1 MPLQLKTSFFPSKKK
16 ITYLFTQ
23 RKCTMSRMK
32 DKTFISV
39 LVMTDVISTYTHF
52 QKLGN
57 GDDAEKW
64 NHEIMFVN

>member
-1 MPLQLKTSFFPSKKK
+1 M
-16 ITYLFTQ
+16 Y
-23 RKCTMSRMK
+23 RMK

-39 LVMTDVISTYTHF
+39 LVMTDVISTYTHIF

-57 GDDAEKW
+57 GDDEKKW

>member
-1 MPLQLKTSFFPSKKK
+1 
-16 ITYLFTQ
+16 
-23 RKCTMSRMK
+23 MSRMK

-64 NHEIMFVN
+64 NHEMMFQNKIPQFSNFALAK